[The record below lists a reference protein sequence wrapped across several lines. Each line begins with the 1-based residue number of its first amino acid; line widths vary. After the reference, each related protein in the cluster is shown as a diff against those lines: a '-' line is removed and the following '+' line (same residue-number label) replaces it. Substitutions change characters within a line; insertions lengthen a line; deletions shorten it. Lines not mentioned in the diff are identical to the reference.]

1 MSLFADRRILLGIGV
16 LMLVL
21 LGCTCAIPAAR
32 VARTV
37 SPLPTTTAP
46 PATVAV
52 PATVAAPVTVP
63 APTTEAVEPLPRTYT
78 SQEQVVIDIYQHVSP
93 GVVYIEVANGTS
105 LEDESSGS
113 GFVYDL
119 QGHVITN
126 DHVIRGADAIRVY
139 FSDDTVSEATVLG
152 SDADADLAVLQVDV
166 PQEILVPLE
175 LGTSAD
181 LRVGQLAVAIGNPY
195 GYERTLTVGHISAL
209 GRVLQQE
216 SQFSIA
222 DVIQTDA
229 AINPGNSGGPLL
241 DSSGR
246 VIGVNSYY
254 RPSSP
259 VGGSVGIGFAVP
271 VDELK
276 RVVPSLIAEGRYLH
290 AWLGIRGY
298 TIRPELVEA
307 LGLPVDRGALVAE
320 VIDGGP
326 AAQAGLVGG
335 DREVE
340 VPGYTEPVLAGGDV
354 ITAVDGVAVGSMDD
368 VITYLQHMQVGET
381 LTVAIVRGGE
391 QQTVE
396 IVLSARP

>member
-1 MSLFADRRILLGIGV
+1 MNLFADRRILLGIGL

-37 SPLPTTTAP
+37 APPTATMVP

-52 PATVAAPVTVP
+52 PATQPV
-63 APTTEAVEPLPRTYT
+63 PTTPALAQQSRTYT
-78 SQEQVVIDIYQHVSP
+78 DQEQVVIDIYQRFSP
-93 GVVYIEVANGTS
+93 GVVYIEVTS
-105 LEDESSGS
+105 GASPEDGGSGS

-119 QGHVITN
+119 DGHVITN
-126 DHVIRGADAIRVY
+126 DHVVRGADAIRVY
-139 FSDDTVSEATVLG
+139 FSDDTVAEATVLG

-166 PQEILVPLE
+166 AREILVPLR
-175 LGTSAD
+175 LGTSSD
-181 LRVGQLAVAIGNPY
+181 LQVGQLAIAIGNPY

-241 DSSGR
+241 DSGGS

-259 VGGSVGIGFAVP
+259 IGGSTGIGFAIP
-271 VDELK
+271 VDELQL
-276 RVVPSLIAEGRYLH
+276 VVPSLIAEGRYLH
-290 AWLGIRGY
+290 PWLGIRGY
-298 TIRPELVEA
+298 TLRPELVDA
-307 LGLPVDRGALVAE
+307 LNLPVEHGALVAE
-320 VIDGGP
+320 VIAGGP
-326 AAQAGLVGG
+326 AEQAGLHGG
-335 DREVE
+335 SREVQ
-340 VPGYTEPVLAGGDV
+340 VPGYAEPVLAGGDL
-354 ITAVDGVAVGSMDD
+354 IIAVGDAEVGSMDD
-368 VITYLQHMQVGET
+368 VITYLQHMQIGET
-381 LTVAIVRGGE
+381 LAVTLLRDGE
-391 QQTVE
+391 RQTVE
-396 IVLSARP
+396 IVLSARPES

>member
-1 MSLFADRRILLGIGV
+1 MNLFADRRILLGIGA

-37 SPLPTTTAP
+37 SPPTATAAA

-52 PATVAAPVTVP
+52 PATAP
-63 APTTEAVEPLPRTYT
+63 APTRQVPAQQPRTYT
-78 SQEQVVIDIYQHVSP
+78 SEEQVVIDIYQRYSL
-93 GVVYIEVANGTS
+93 GVVYIEVTSEAN
-105 LEDESSGS
+105 LEDGGSGS

-119 QGHVITN
+119 EGHVITN
-126 DHVIRGADAIRVY
+126 DHVIRGADTIHVY
-139 FSDDTVSEATVLG
+139 FSDDTVAEATVLG

-166 PQEILVPLE
+166 PREILVPLQ

-181 LRVGQLAVAIGNPY
+181 LLVGQLAVAIGNPY

-241 DSSGR
+241 DSGGR

-259 VGGSVGIGFAVP
+259 IGGSTGIGFAVP
-271 VDELK
+271 VDELE

-290 AWLGIRGY
+290 PWLGIRGY
-298 TIRPELVEA
+298 TLRPELVEA
-307 LGLPVDRGALVAE
+307 LNLPVERGALVAE

-326 AAQAGLVGG
+326 AEQAGLLGG
-335 DREVE
+335 SREVE

-354 ITAVDGVAVGSMDD
+354 IVAVDGVEVGSMDD
-368 VITYLQHMQVGET
+368 IITYLQHRQIGET
-381 LTVAIVRGGE
+381 LTVTIIRDGKE
-391 QQTVE
+391 QTVE
-396 IVLSARP
+396 IVLSARPES